1 MIYIT
6 GRIKGKIRTGARAAH
21 ARLRTSP
28 LIRRAALPL
37 LRRFPQL
44 KDALRRLSSAGTPAR
59 NLNRKALAD
68 WPAPLPEEYLDMPES
83 SRKVLLDL
91 ARAMQRPPNS

>member
-1 MIYIT
+1 MSRIK
-6 GRIKGKIRTGARAAH
+6 GRIKGIVRGLH
-21 ARLRTSP
+21 ARLRNSSV
-28 LIRRAALPL
+28 LRRIALPL

-44 KDALRRLSSAGTPAR
+44 KALLRRFAATGAPPR
-59 NLNRKALAD
+59 QVNRKALAD
-68 WPAPLPEEYLDMPES
+68 WPGPLPEDYLDMPEA